1 VGALAAFKLAWK
13 VLPLDRVQPSGQ
25 AYYSTDRNV
34 GLLGGSWWPMTACRQ
49 QQWAA
54 FQRSCLLSVQ
64 VKSDGLGGQIECK
77 RLVKCNANEWSVPM
91 QSGGQVECN
100 FAPSWVRIRVRHSQF
115 DDQVR
120 GGAMLVTLLGQLATV
135 ASEFGARERR
145 ERLELGDIETAV
157 LRPTRFGFCD

>member
-1 VGALAAFKLAWK
+1 
-13 VLPLDRVQPSGQ
+13 
-25 AYYSTDRNV
+25 
-34 GLLGGSWWPMTACRQ
+34 
-49 QQWAA
+49 
-54 FQRSCLLSVQ
+54 
-64 VKSDGLGGQIECK
+64 
-77 RLVKCNANEWSVPM
+77 M

-135 ASEFGARERR
+135 ASELGARERR

-157 LRPTRFGFCD
+157 LWPTRFGFCD